1 MSRLTR
7 RQFLKLSSAAAGAAL
22 VGAGCVP
29 QPAPTATPSPVP
41 TTAIPPTAVP
51 PTAVPPTPLPPTP
64 APTSSP
70 APVAVIAGQRPA
82 IIKFFPD
89 APSRVVQTHHA
100 GVWKDKQLVP
110 EALRQMV
117 DTSIAKLTGL
127 ADAKQAWASLFS
139 PKEKIALKVNTFR
152 NSTIWTHPALVQAVT
167 DSLQDAGIPA
177 EQLTIFDYTTNELK
191 TAGFAVNQGQPGVQ
205 CFGTESKYTAS
216 GKARKADVDLSNIL
230 LECDALI
237 NLPVLKSHMIAGMT
251 FALKNHYGS
260 VRNPDSLHYAI
271 GPTMAALNA
280 LAPIKDK
287 TRLIIGD
294 ALEANLN
301 YSYSWPYWEADWTG
315 DSIFM
320 SFDPVAHDT
329 VGLQLLTQLK
339 KEDTAAMLGMATP
352 CLESSAAAGLGT
364 NDPAH
369 IEMIEEKLA

>member
-7 RQFLKLSSAAAGAAL
+7 RQFLQLSSAAAGAAL
-22 VGAGCVP
+22 VGVGCAP
-29 QPAPTATPSPVP
+29 QPTPTATPSPV
-41 TTAIPPTAVP
+41 APTAVP
-51 PTAVPPTPLPPTP
+51 PTEVPPTPLPPTP
-64 APTSSP
+64 VPTSTP
-70 APVAVIAGQRPA
+70 APVAVIPGQRPA
-82 IIKFFPD
+82 IIKFYPD

-117 DTSIAKLTGL
+117 DTSITKLTGL

-139 PKEKIALKVNTFR
+139 PKEKIALKVNAFR

-167 DSLQDAGIPA
+167 DSLQEAGIPA
-177 EQLTIFDYTTNELK
+177 EQLTIFDYTTNELT
-191 TAGFAVNQGQPGVQ
+191 TAGYVVNQGNPGVQ
-205 CFGTESKYTAS
+205 CFGTESHYTAG

-237 NLPVLKSHMIAGMT
+237 NLPVLKTHMIAGMT

-260 VRNPDSLHYAI
+260 VRDPEGLHYAI

-294 ALEANLN
+294 ALEACLK
-301 YSYSWPYWEADWTG
+301 YTYSWPYWEADWTG

-339 KEDTAAMLGMATP
+339 KDDTASMLGMATP
-352 CLESSAAAGLGT
+352 CLESSAQAGLGT

-369 IEMIEEKLA
+369 IEMVEEKLA